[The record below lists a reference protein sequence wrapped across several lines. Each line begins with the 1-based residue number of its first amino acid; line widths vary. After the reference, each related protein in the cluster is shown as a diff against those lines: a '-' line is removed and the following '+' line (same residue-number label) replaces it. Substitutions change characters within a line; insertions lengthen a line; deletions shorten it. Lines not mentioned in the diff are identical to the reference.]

1 MIKKSIFT
9 LFLLVL
15 FSTGFHQVFADI
27 DNMGLMMQHSFS
39 AEFSVDETDNSVRVI
54 LPNKK
59 TNTFVLWRDFKY
71 TPKTE
76 NHLSLTVSGD
86 DYQVID
92 TEGNK
97 TYTFSA
103 KNNHLEMI
111 LSGTWNLLFLNY
123 NPSWKLFYV
132 TDNQT
137 NTIYFSYDE
146 VSGLVSKV
154 QDIFGNTLEFTYE
167 KVLDNSFL
175 LTHFSSNGR
184 EIPLSYTEEGLVKEI
199 PQSSLSFTKAYFQ
212 KIAYSTSSGETI
224 FNPSDAV
231 IHYKRQGNKL
241 YSFYD
246 GNIFVIDQTG
256 KRQLLLQLKWT
267 KIDDIFVTSKGVIY
281 LRIWESIQKYISLE
295 SRTAEV
301 YKAKN
306 IDQFFVSD
314 NEENVYTLNRFT
326 PWYKIYSLKNKQE
339 IELQTS
345 ERFDSFETTGNGML
359 TVLHSEFQTWQENP
373 EFSLKY
379 QQKLQEIEDKIIH
392 LSLTEKQKERF
403 RQSLLKY
410 RERRVKGNYDV
421 YQREQ
426 ILYLLDKIQK
436 MSYE

>member
-15 FSTGFHQVFADI
+15 FSTGFYQVFADI
-27 DNMGLMMQHSFS
+27 DDMGLMMQHSFS

-71 TPKTE
+71 TPEVE

-86 DYQVID
+86 NYQVID

-103 KNNHLEMI
+103 KNKHLETI
-111 LSGTWNLLFLNY
+111 LSGTWNLLFLTY
-123 NPSWKLFYV
+123 NALGKLFYV

-146 VSGLVSKV
+146 LSGLVSKV

-175 LTHFSSNGR
+175 LTHLFSNGR
-184 EIPLSYTEEGLVKEI
+184 EISLSYTEEGLVKEI
-199 PQSSLSFTKAYFQ
+199 PQSSLSLTKAYFQ

-224 FNPSDAV
+224 FNPSDTV
-231 IHYKRQGNKL
+231 IHYRKQGSKL

-281 LRIWESIQKYISLE
+281 LRIWESIRKYISLE

-306 IDQFFVSD
+306 VDQFFVSD
-314 NEENVYTLNRFT
+314 NEENIYTLNRFT
-326 PWYKIYSLKNKQE
+326 PWYHVYSTKTKQE
-339 IELQTS
+339 LLLEADK
-345 ERFDSFETTGNGML
+345 RFDSFETTGNG
-359 TVLHSEFQTWQENP
+359 VLAIPHSEFQTWQENP

-379 QQKLQEIEDKIIH
+379 QQKLQEIEDKITH
-392 LSLTEKQKERF
+392 LSLTKKQKERF

-410 RERRVKGNYDV
+410 REKRVKGNYDV

-426 ILYLLDKIQK
+426 ILYLLDRIQEIIK
-436 MSYE
+436 